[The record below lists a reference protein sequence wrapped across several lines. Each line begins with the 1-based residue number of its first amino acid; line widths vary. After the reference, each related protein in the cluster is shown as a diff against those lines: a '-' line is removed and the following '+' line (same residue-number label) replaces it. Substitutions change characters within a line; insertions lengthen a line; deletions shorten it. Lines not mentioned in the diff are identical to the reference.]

1 MGSNPASRARNLD
14 LANPD
19 SQPSLALPLKVYLGY
34 GRSTVGCLLLIG
46 MPVGFEFGRRSR
58 EHGGHPGSCG
68 DDAGILVP
76 TAIVKRS
83 CFQRDDPPCGDDAG
97 ILVPT
102 AIVTIVDLLEANH
115 LDDIITEYGLMSLTG
130 R

>member
-76 TAIVKRS
+76 TAIV
-83 CFQRDDPPCGDDAG
+83 
-97 ILVPT
+97 
-102 AIVTIVDLLEANH
+102 TIVDLLEANH